1 MDGFY
6 AFSHQMQKM
15 ERLSM
20 DVPDHKT
27 YKKKK
32 KLSKVSGYKIN
43 KLKSLVILMSPY
55 YSK

>member
-32 KLSKVSGYKIN
+32 LSKVSGYKIN

-55 YSK
+55 YSR